1 MGINDGQDRDLNHA
15 PLYSGQNR
23 RYVGNKPDIGAYEYG
38 DSVYWIPGFRY
49 PYPSVPIPSNKAID
63 IPMDYSLVWN
73 YPYKKNYDN
82 VSATV
87 IVNGTGVDRT
97 VVYQYPNNV
106 HFQTFEPGGTYNWS
120 VTVDNVSGGNWSFSV
135 ADRIYPL
142 NDRSVD
148 ITDNQTLIH
157 YQINTLEVSNNNIA
171 FLRFDIPT
179 SITNSHTIK
188 LNLVPQNVVSLTG
201 GIAVHKYDRMGWG
214 EKMDN
219 NNIGIVDH
227 TLGTQVATLSS
238 LVADTAI
245 SLDLSNIINSTG
257 EQSLALRAIDP
268 TDNVSFYSREK
279 LYCCDYKNSY
289 TVDYAPQKDVWPSI
303 SFK

>member
-1 MGINDGQDRDLNHA
+1 
-15 PLYSGQNR
+15 
-23 RYVGNKPDIGAYEYG
+23 
-38 DSVYWIPGFRY
+38 
-49 PYPSVPIPSNKAID
+49 
-63 IPMDYSLVWN
+63 
-73 YPYKKNYDN
+73 
-82 VSATV
+82 
-87 IVNGTGVDRT
+87 
-97 VVYQYPNNV
+97 
-106 HFQTFEPGGTYNWS
+106 
-120 VTVDNVSGGNWSFSV
+120 
-135 ADRIYPL
+135 
-142 NDRSVD
+142 
-148 ITDNQTLIH
+148 
-157 YQINTLEVSNNNIA
+157 
-171 FLRFDIPT
+171 
-179 SITNSHTIK
+179 
-188 LNLVPQNVVSLTG
+188 
-201 GIAVHKYDRMGWG
+201 MGWG

-227 TLGTQVATLSS
+227 TMGTQVATLRS